1 MNILKFWFEAPFR
14 LILLVMGIYKANTA
28 RVARLMDHVQAR
40 QVFAAA
46 ILITVGLWLAI
57 FVFLGDE
64 RRNDLSRA
72 VQESFSLSGE

>member
-1 MNILKFWFEAPFR
+1 MNKLKFWYEAPFR

-40 QVFAAA
+40 QVFAAV
-46 ILITVGLWLAI
+46 ILITVGLWLAV

-64 RRNDLSRA
+64 RRNNLSRA
-72 VQESFSLSGE
+72 VQESFSLSDE

>member
-14 LILLVMGIYKANTA
+14 LILLVMGIYKANTL

-40 QVFAAA
+40 QVFTAV
-46 ILITVGLWLAI
+46 IFVTVGLWLVI

-64 RRNDLSRA
+64 RRDDLSRA
-72 VQESFSLSGE
+72 VQESLSLSGE

>member
-1 MNILKFWFEAPFR
+1 MNKLKSWYEAPFR

-46 ILITVGLWLAI
+46 ILITVGLWLVI

-64 RRNDLSRA
+64 RRNNLSRA
-72 VQESFSLSGE
+72 VQESFSLSDE